1 MNDKVIN
8 TIPNKTL
15 SSFHKTFTNHIFK
28 PKSKKEKEFEPF
40 FTQSTKSIFYSPISS
55 NLNFNEPLEKYY
67 NNSFYPRTL
76 KLENYKKGINSSL
89 PVLTKYNFTN
99 VVPESKYDNMIKHYK
114 TIYNNQ
120 DEIYDNEDKSRTINY
135 IFSNNKIT
143 KDESEYM
150 TKIIKNNKKKGV
162 TIKSTKDEFSSPK
175 NSLLTLKVNKAL
187 MDRMNCLMSSTQYD
201 SYTKVYNKLQFDK
214 IKNNIMPKPH
224 IKILQMNQE
233 NDKFGEFF
241 SKNDSSNKSIN
252 DIIVRNG
259 LIKATKFYYCKTIEQ
274 NNRTPNSRLQA
285 TFTKYYNLI
294 YLFGGISSSILNDMW
309 IFDITTKKWKQQ
321 KINENN
327 FNFKYGHTSVLYNDS
342 LYFLGGNI
350 NINKIKYQIED
361 IIIYNIINKTLKI
374 ANFKK
379 EGGKF
384 NKHYFRIPYRRN
396 HICELIGW
404 NMVVHGGIDIEKE
417 YSNKDD
423 EILFLSNENYNKNDN
438 NVLCDFMMLDLNI
451 LKWTKLD
458 NIRYKVRAS
467 KRKKKITELKRA
479 YHCSCLVLNSDNIL
493 KGNKLNIYHSEF
505 TRDQNSILSPND
517 PNKNKHA
524 FDPKYEGIYIFG
536 GLDQNLQSTNTM
548 YILHIFKNPL
558 VLYEPHCKGITP
570 SPRFSSTLNYYK
582 PLNYIVLYGG
592 KNLNVVFNDL
602 FILDITNFNWISV
615 GLFGSINEKRAEH
628 CSEIIGDNL
637 IIFGGCNENNI
648 LNAKV
653 FIIELDLFKNKRFK
667 KIYDFA
673 LENLKIDSTD
683 RIANMV
689 VDKIKKGEDIPKDVY
704 PFLSIEDS

>member
-120 DEIYDNEDKSRTINY
+120 DEIYDNEDKSKTINY

-259 LIKATKFYYCKTIEQ
+259 LIKATKFYYCKIIEQ

-438 NVLCDFMMLDLNI
+438 KVLCDFMMLDLNI

-458 NIRYKVRAS
+458 NIRYKVRVS
-467 KRKKKITELKRA
+467 KGKKKMNELKRA
-479 YHCSCLVLNSDNIL
+479 YHCSCLVLNNDNML
-493 KGNKLNIYHSEF
+493 KGNKLNIYYSEF
-505 TRDQNSILSPND
+505 TRDYNSILSPND
-517 PNKNKHA
+517 PIKNKQA

-548 YILHIFKNPL
+548 YIIHIFKNPL
-558 VLYEPHCKGITP
+558 VLYEPHCKGTP
-570 SPRFSSTLNYYK
+570 PSSRFSSTLNYYK

-653 FIIELDLFKNKRFK
+653 FIIELDLFKNKRYK
-667 KIYDFA
+667 KMYEFA
-673 LENLKIDSTD
+673 LENLKVDSSD
-683 RIANMV
+683 KIANMV
-689 VDKIKKGEDIPKDVY
+689 VENIKKGEDIPKDIY
-704 PFLSIEDS
+704 PFLSIED

>member
-76 KLENYKKGINSSL
+76 KLENYQKGINSSL

-505 TRDQNSILSPND
+505 TRDQNSILNPND

-592 KNLNVVFNDL
+592 KNLDIVFNDL
-602 FILDITNFNWISV
+602 FILYITNFNWIAV

>member
-1 MNDKVIN
+1 MNDKICTTVPSKN
-8 TIPNKTL
+8 FSLFN
-15 SSFHKTFTNHIFK
+15 KTFTNHLFK
-28 PKSKKEKEFEPF
+28 SKSKKEKEFKPF
-40 FTQSTKSIFYSPISS
+40 FTKSTSSIFYSPISP
-55 NLNFNEPLEKYY
+55 NLNFNEPLKNCY
-67 NNSFYPRTL
+67 NNSYYPRTL
-76 KLENYKKGINSSL
+76 KLENYQKGINSSL
-89 PVLTKYNFTN
+89 PVLTKYNFSN
-99 VVPESKYDNMIKHYK
+99 VVTESKYDNMINHYK
-114 TIYNNQ
+114 TFYNNQ
-120 DEIYDNEDKSRTINY
+120 DEINDYEDNSTTINY
-135 IFSNNKIT
+135 IYTNNKIT

-150 TKIIKNNKKKGV
+150 KKIIKKNKEKGL

-175 NSLLTLKVNKAL
+175 NSLLTLKINKAL
-187 MDRMNCLMSSTQYD
+187 MDRMNCIMSSTQYD
-201 SYTKVYNKLQFDK
+201 SYTKMYNKLQFDK
-214 IKNNIMPKPH
+214 IKKNIMPKPN
-224 IKILQMNQE
+224 IKILQMNQD
-233 NDKFGEFF
+233 NDKINGFYNN
-241 SKNDSSNKSIN
+241 NDSSNKSIN

-259 LIKATKFYYCKTIEQ
+259 LIKATKFYYCKTIEL

-285 TFTKYYNLI
+285 TFTKYNNLL
-294 YLFGGISSSILNDMW
+294 YLFGGISSSVLNDMW
-309 IFDITTKKWKQQ
+309 IFDIKTKKWKQQ
-321 KINENN
+321 KIKENN
-327 FNFKYGHTSVLYNDS
+327 YNFKYGHTSILYNDC
-342 LYFLGGNI
+342 LYIFGGNI

-361 IIIYNIINKTLKI
+361 IIIYNMINKTLKI

-379 EGGKF
+379 EGGKY
-384 NKHYFRIPYRRN
+384 NKNYFRIPYRRN
-396 HICELIGW
+396 HICEIIGW

-417 YSNKDD
+417 YTNKED
-423 EILFLSNENYNKNDN
+423 EIFFFSNENSNKNDN
-438 NVLCDFMMLDLNI
+438 NVLCDFMMLDLTT

-458 NIRYKVRAS
+458 NIRYKVRVS
-467 KRKKKITELKRA
+467 KGKKKINELKRA
-479 YHCSCLVLNSDNIL
+479 YHCSCLVLNNDNIL
-493 KGNKLNIYHSEF
+493 KGNKLNIYYSEF
-505 TRDQNSILSPND
+505 TRDYNSILSPND
-517 PNKNKHA
+517 PNKNKYA
-524 FDPKYEGIYIFG
+524 FEPKYEGIYIFG

-548 YILHIFKNPL
+548 YIIHIFKNPL
-558 VLYEPHCKGITP
+558 VLYEPHCKGIQP

-592 KNLNVVFNDL
+592 KNLNIVFNDL